1 MYAVSVVANPGKT
14 INSTACT
21 FNDTTGKSETAHI
34 KFHNPKNSVI
44 QVKTIVVE

>member
-1 MYAVSVVANPGKT
+1 MVANPGKT
-14 INSTACT
+14 ITFTACT
-21 FNDTTGKSETAHI
+21 FNDTADKSETAHI